1 LAVRWHSNGSKSKL
15 FDLALM
21 ACGSS
26 VHRQSDSSRSVAMQD
41 LDRQLKD
48 LGFDKEKKEDGSI
61 KYFLFPGD
69 GNKVF
74 WTQITVTP
82 VGDSWQVTYA
92 RSENQVGLWKMYSVV
107 TKIEVHVINKINNM
121 ISEIMVQ
128 KARTPGFLRRLCN

>member
-1 LAVRWHSNGSKSKL
+1 MLDMSNE
-15 FDLALM
+15 
-21 ACGSS
+21 
-26 VHRQSDSSRSVAMQD
+26 Q
-41 LDRQLKD
+41 
-48 LGFDKEKKEDGSI
+48 FDKVIHNNIRSNQILCNLCLPHMIEKEDGSI

-121 ISEIMVQ
+121 ISEITVQ

>member
-1 LAVRWHSNGSKSKL
+1 
-15 FDLALM
+15 
-21 ACGSS
+21 
-26 VHRQSDSSRSVAMQD
+26 MQD
-41 LDRQLKD
+41 LDHQLKD

-121 ISEIMVQ
+121 ISEITVQ